1 MRYKR
6 NETFRYE
13 FGKPLSGHFKILRIN
28 GQDVESKLGKAD
40 IFDLSPEGL
49 KVETDLDLHKDN
61 EVDIEVTFTIITEQK
76 LTGEVVWQK
85 RNYSGKYQYGI
96 HLYNDAENKDKLIN
110 ELKEYSKKLLNEKY
124 R

>member
-1 MRYKR
+1 VRYKR

-13 FGKPLSGHFKILRIN
+13 FGKPLTGHFKILRIN
-28 GQDVESKLGKAD
+28 GQPVESKLGKAD

-49 KVETDLDLHKDN
+49 KVETELDLHENKA
-61 EVDIEVTFTIITEQK
+61 VDIEVAFTIMTEQK

-85 RNYSGKYQYGI
+85 RAYNGKYQYGI
-96 HLYNDAENKDKLIN
+96 HLYNDAESKDKLIN
-110 ELKEYSKKLLNEKY
+110 ELKEYSKKLLNEKF

>member
-13 FGKPLSGHFKILRIN
+13 FGKPLPCSLKILKVD
-28 GQDVESKLGKAD
+28 GQQVESKVGKAD
-40 IFDLSPEGL
+40 IYDLSPEGL
-49 KVETDLDLHKDN
+49 KISTEFNFFNNN
-61 EVDIEVTFTIITEQK
+61 EVVLEFSFSIITEQK
-76 LTGEVVWQK
+76 VTGEIIWQRK
-85 RNYSGKYQYGI
+85 DYNGHYLYGV
-96 HLYNDAENKDKLIN
+96 HLFNDAESKNKLIN